1 MLSSK
6 ESSMTSSIK
15 LIIDK
20 SKLLA
25 LVKKENKT
33 KLINKNNNNTNKHFK
48 LHREIIDSTYF

>member
-1 MLSSK
+1 
-6 ESSMTSSIK
+6 MTSSIK